1 MPSRAN
7 TKRLTVNGGFTLVEV
22 AAALVLLGLLLG
34 STLTLMNR
42 YVDTV
47 IDMQLRQ
54 QAFEMARSNMERLLS
69 ETTLSDMDD
78 YGTDEFHPEL
88 DWETRV
94 EPFYE
99 PLTDRMWIRAVCS
112 AGYIDTQGDR
122 QDVELEHW
130 ITNLTKEQ
138 IRQILAQ
145 QKAEEEYLKILQGG
159 ELTDVQKTTVAF
171 LVREGMDV
179 EAYRKLLK
187 KQLRQ
192 KIDYL
197 SRNGMT
203 GYETYLLELE
213 EGENEFLQKLGM
225 DFDEYNT
232 FAAEFD
238 PSTFS
243 PESYGPQLETTESDS
258 VNESGTDNPEKTA
271 VENPLDALPSEI
283 REALGGR

>member
-1 MPSRAN
+1 MSGRVQ
-7 TKRLTVNGGFTLVEV
+7 TKRLAASGGFTLVEV

-69 ETTLSDMDD
+69 ENTLSDRDD

-88 DWETRV
+88 DWEMLV

-99 PLTDRMWIRAVCS
+99 PVTNRMWIRAVCL
-112 AGYIDTQGDR
+112 AGYMDTKGQR

-159 ELTDVQKTTVAF
+159 ELTDVQKATVAF
-171 LVREGMDV
+171 LVQEGMDV

-203 GYETYLLELE
+203 GYETFVQGLEDE
-213 EGENEFLQKLGM
+213 ENEFLQKLGM
-225 DFDEYNT
+225 DFDDYNT
-232 FAAEFD
+232 FAAGFD
-238 PSTFS
+238 PSTFNL
-243 PESYGPQLETTESDS
+243 ESYVPDLQTTESDS
-258 VNESGTDNPEKTA
+258 VNESGTVNPEKA
-271 VENPLDALPSEI
+271 SVENPLDALPPDV